1 MFDKVQNLTFFN
13 LVFAIFDLET
23 NFLVHFTLRFS
34 LSSIEKDQNLTYNRD
49 LWPQMTSGDLV
60 TTFLESS
67 RQERRFDLKFT
78 LFHSSW
84 KFDLLLRFFTVGDLA
99 SSFWKVDVNSVILI
113 WNLPASINFEI
124 WP

>member
-34 LSSIEKDQNLTYNRD
+34 LSSIETDQNLTYNRD

-78 LFHSSW
+78 LFQSSW